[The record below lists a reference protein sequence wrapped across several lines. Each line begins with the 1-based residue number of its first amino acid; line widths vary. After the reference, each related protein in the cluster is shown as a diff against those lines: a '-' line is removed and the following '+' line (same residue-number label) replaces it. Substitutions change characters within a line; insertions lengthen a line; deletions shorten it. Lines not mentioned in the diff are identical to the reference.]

1 MLNTNQYDKFLWR
14 YPNLVILVSFAFII
28 LALNGCGVIHNAQMS
43 EIDRIQFG
51 IASWYNNSFH
61 GSKTASGEKY
71 DKDDFTA
78 AHRALPYGT
87 IVKVTNIKNG
97 RSVYVRINDRGPHKA
112 CRKIDMSYAAA
123 KKIGM
128 INDGIARVRLEVIN
142 DEFAFKLYEQQGK
155 LRQIEN
161 AGIFNSNGIG
171 LSFNNQKAL
180 FKQSYQ
186 ANKYKIVDLDIN
198 RIPLGAFD
206 SIDDPPVIVMSEPS
220 GSYLYR

>member
-1 MLNTNQYDKFLWR
+1 M
-14 YPNLVILVSFAFII
+14 
-28 LALNGCGVIHNAQMS
+28 LNGCGAIHNVQMS

-112 CRKIDMSYAAA
+112 SRKIDMSYAAA

-142 DEFAFKLYEQQGK
+142 DEFAFKLYEQQGR

-161 AGIFNSNGIG
+161 AGIFNSNGIDMS
-171 LSFNNQKAL
+171 LNNQKS
-180 FKQSYQ
+180 FSKQFYQ
-186 ANKYKIVDLDIN
+186 ANKYKIADLDIN
-198 RIPLGAFD
+198 RIPLGAFVG
-206 SIDDPPVIVMSEPS
+206 IDDPPVIVTSEPS
-220 GSYLYR
+220 GSYLYK

>member
-1 MLNTNQYDKFLWR
+1 MNF
-14 YPNLVILVSFAFII
+14 VILASFAFAI
-28 LALNGCGVIHNAQMS
+28 LILNGCGAIHNAQMS
-43 EIDRIQFG
+43 EIDKIQFG
-51 IASWYNNSFH
+51 VASWYNNSFH

-112 CRKIDMSYAAA
+112 SRKIDMSYAAA

-142 DEFAFKLYEQQGK
+142 DEFAFKLYEQQEK

-161 AGIFNSNGIG
+161 AGIYNFGNIDTAY
-171 LSFNNQKAL
+171 NNQKVL
-180 FKQSYQ
+180 IRQF
-186 ANKYKIVDLDIN
+186 YKINKCKIIDLDIN
-198 RIPLGAFD
+198 KIPLGAFD
-206 SIDDPPVIVMSEPS
+206 GMDDPPVTVTYEPS

>member
-1 MLNTNQYDKFLWR
+1 ML
-14 YPNLVILVSFAFII
+14 I
-28 LALNGCGVIHNAQMS
+28 LNGCGAIHNAQMS

-51 IASWYNNSFH
+51 VASWYNNSFH

-112 CRKIDMSYAAA
+112 NRKIDMSYAAA

-128 INDGIARVRLEVIN
+128 INDGIARVRLEVIDN
-142 DEFAFKLYEQQGK
+142 EFAFKLYEQQEK
-155 LRQIEN
+155 LRKIEN
-161 AGIFNSNGIG
+161 AGVFSSDGFDMSFNS
-171 LSFNNQKAL
+171 QKTL
-180 FKQSYQ
+180 FRQFYW
-186 ANKYKIVDLDIN
+186 ANKYKIAGLDVN
-198 RIPLGAFD
+198 KIPLGAFD
-206 SIDDPPVIVMSEPS
+206 GIDDPPVTVTYEPS
-220 GSYLYR
+220 GSLYR